1 MHPLAQSL
9 ECRREQKCLLQIETI
24 FRSELLF
31 NVAAALDTNNLPIRT
46 GAFRHSLLERQ
57 SMENKS
63 DESGSGEPVP
73 QTRRGNNSILIALI
87 IAVLIAMLFFRSEP
101 DADKIKVSFFKD
113 EFKRGNVESVF
124 FGDRK
129 LVGTFKTPPD
139 KPAETVN
146 GVEKIEKD
154 DKDEPVKLREKF
166 YVNLGSDEQSI
177 ARLKEELEESGVD
190 YDNLPP
196 DQTQA
201 IISAIAFIGLP
212 LAILFFLFMM
222 IRRTRSD
229 MMGGGFLSGFS
240 KSPAKRFEANEK
252 MVTFNDVAGL
262 EGVKEDLQEIV
273 DYLKTPDKFQ
283 KLGGRVPKGV
293 LLNGPPGTGK
303 TLLAR
308 AVAGEAEVPFF
319 SVNGSEFIQ
328 MFVGVGASRV
338 RDLFKTAKDQSPS
351 IIFIDEVD
359 AVGRQRGAGLGGGH
373 DEREQTLNQILGE
386 MDGFSSNQAVIVV
399 AATNRP
405 DVLDP
410 ALLRPGRFDRHVTVG
425 RPTLN
430 GREAIFKVHV
440 RDVPLGDDVDLRRLA
455 AGTIG
460 LTGADIQNMVNEAA
474 LWAARQDKNEVTM
487 DDFDHAR
494 DKILMGA
501 KREEVLK
508 GDEKEK
514 TAYHEAGHTLTAWH
528 LDGAHI
534 VHKVTIVPRGRALGV
549 TMYVPNED
557 RLSMSKRELDHQL
570 IVLLGGRAA
579 EKLIYN
585 ETCVGA
591 ENDLERA
598 TSIARKMVTH
608 WGMSPKIGPVS
619 YKTSEEDPFLGR
631 EMHRSRQFS
640 EHTQELI
647 DEEVG
652 RILLE
657 ADQKAEQLLREHRSE
672 LEKITRALLEEEELG
687 EKELTNLI
695 GKSIQVRNREN
706 EANDNPSAES
716 STQSSDTSKGS

>member
-1 MHPLAQSL
+1 MDN
-9 ECRREQKCLLQIETI
+9 R
-24 FRSELLF
+24 
-31 NVAAALDTNNLPIRT
+31 
-46 GAFRHSLLERQ
+46 
-57 SMENKS
+57 S
-63 DESGSGEPVP
+63 DEKESPEADP
-73 QTRRGNNSILIALI
+73 QQQRRGGNPLLIALI
-87 IAVLIAMLFFRSEP
+87 IAGLVAILFLRINEDRDQIST
-101 DADKIKVSFFKD
+101 SFFYQ
-113 EFKRGNVESVF
+113 ELGRGNVESVEIADHYIFGKFTTSPKKPQSVESEDEKAEF
-124 FGDRK
+124 FKKEFVCNRSNDIGSKRELEDRLQK
-129 LVGTFKTPPD
+129 
-139 KPAETVN
+139 A
-146 GVEKIEKD
+146 GVEYN
-154 DKDEPVKLREKF
+154 V
-166 YVNLGSDEQSI
+166 LG
-177 ARLKEELEESGVD
+177 R
-190 YDNLPP
+190 
-196 DQTQA
+196 DQTQNFINA
-201 IISAIAFIGLP
+201 IFFIGVP
-212 LAILFFLFMM
+212 LGILFFIFMM

-229 MMGGGFLSGFS
+229 IMGGGFLSGFS
-240 KSPAKRFEANEK
+240 KSPGKRFEANER
-252 MVTFNDVAGL
+252 MVTFDDVAGL
-262 EGVKEDLQEIV
+262 EGVKADLQEIV

-338 RDLFKTAKDQSPS
+338 RDLFKTAKENSPS
-351 IIFIDEVD
+351 IIFIDEID

-386 MDGFSSNQAVIVV
+386 MDGFSPSQAVIVV

-410 ALLRPGRFDRHVTVG
+410 ALLRPGRFDRHITVG
-425 RPTLN
+425 RPTMK

-440 RDVPLGDDVDLRRLA
+440 RDVPLDDSVDVARLA
-455 AGTIG
+455 AGTVG
-460 LTGADIQNMVNEAA
+460 LTGADIRNMVNEAA
-474 LWAARQDKNEVTM
+474 LWAARQDKKVVEM

-501 KREEVLK
+501 KREEVLQD
-508 GDEKEK
+508 DEKEK

-534 VHKVTIVPRGRALGV
+534 VHKVTIIPRGRAMGV
-549 TMYVPNED
+549 TQYVPNEE
-557 RLSMSKRELDHQL
+557 RLSISKRELDHQL

-579 EKLIYN
+579 EKIIYN

-598 TSIARKMVTH
+598 TSIARRMVTH

-631 EMHRSRQFS
+631 EMQRTRQFS

-647 DEEVG
+647 DEEVA

-657 ADQKAEQLLREHRSE
+657 ADQKAEQLLREHKSE
-672 LEKITRALLEEEELG
+672 LEDITRALLEAEELG
-687 EKELTNLI
+687 EAELTKIL
-695 GKSIQVRNREN
+695 GPSIQVRNREAGKN
-706 EANDNPSAES
+706 GASDKKDAASGGQNPQND
-716 STQSSDTSKGS
+716 

>member
-1 MHPLAQSL
+1 
-9 ECRREQKCLLQIETI
+9 
-24 FRSELLF
+24 
-31 NVAAALDTNNLPIRT
+31 
-46 GAFRHSLLERQ
+46 
-57 SMENKS
+57 MEKQ
-63 DESGSGEPVP
+63 SGEPDKDEPEV
-73 QTRRGNNSILIALI
+73 QQRRGNNSLLIALVV
-87 IAVLIAMLFFRSEP
+87 AGLIAMMFLRGQEDASKISTSFFRKQLQRNNVERVEFDEIRAYGEFADAP
-101 DADKIKVSFFKD
+101 DAPKIMK
-113 EFKRGNVESVF
+113 
-124 FGDRK
+124 
-129 LVGTFKTPPD
+129 
-139 KPAETVN
+139 N
-146 GVEKIEKD
+146 GVLKD
-154 DKDEPVKLREKF
+154 QLDKNGKQIKLNKKF
-166 YVNLGSDEQSI
+166 YLNLGNDERS
-177 ARLKEELEESGVD
+177 RSMLKEELFAAGVD
-190 YDNLPP
+190 YGDRDKDP
-196 DQTQA
+196 TQA
-201 IISAIAFIGLP
+201 IISMIAFIGLP

-222 IRRTRSD
+222 IRRSRSD

-252 MVTFNDVAGL
+252 MVTFEDVAGL
-262 EGVKEDLQEIV
+262 EGVKADLQEIV
-273 DYLKTPDKFQ
+273 DFLKTPEKFQ
-283 KLGGRVPKGV
+283 RLGGRVPKGV

-338 RDLFKTAKDQSPS
+338 RDLFKTAKDQSPA
-351 IIFIDEVD
+351 IIFIDEID
-359 AVGRQRGAGLGGGH
+359 AVGRQRGAGMGGGH

-386 MDGFSSNQAVIVV
+386 MDGFSPSQAVIVI

-425 RPTLN
+425 RPTLK

-440 RDVPLGDDVDLRRLA
+440 RDVPLADDVDLHRLA

-474 LWAARQDKNEVTM
+474 LWAARQDKKVVDM
-487 DDFDHAR
+487 DDFDTAR

-508 GDEKEK
+508 GEEKEK

-528 LDGAHI
+528 LDGANI
-534 VHKVTIVPRGRALGV
+534 VHKVTVIPRGRALGV
-549 TMYVPNED
+549 TQYVPNED
-557 RLSMSKRELDHQL
+557 RLSISKKELEHQL

-579 EKLIYN
+579 EKIVYN

-608 WGMSPKIGPVS
+608 WGMSPKVGPVS
-619 YKTSEEDPFLGR
+619 YKTSDEDPFMGR
-631 EMHRSRQFS
+631 EIQRTRQFS

-672 LEKITRALLEEEELG
+672 LETVTKALVEKEELS
-687 EKELTNLI
+687 EKEITDLI
-695 GKSIQVRNREN
+695 GPSIQVRNRDKAEMPKV
-706 EANDNPSAES
+706 DNYAKNASES
-716 STQSSDTSKGS
+716 